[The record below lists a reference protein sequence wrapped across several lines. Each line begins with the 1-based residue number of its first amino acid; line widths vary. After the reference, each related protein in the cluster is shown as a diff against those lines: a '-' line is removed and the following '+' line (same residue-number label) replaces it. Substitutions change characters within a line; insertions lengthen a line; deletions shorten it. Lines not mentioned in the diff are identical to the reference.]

1 MESLFDTVAGLPV
14 HPLVVHF
21 AIVLLPLATL
31 GVLISI
37 FFPKIRSRY
46 LALSLIGVFIGTG
59 ATFVAKQSGEAL
71 AERVGL
77 PVRHADLGENLLI
90 ASVIFFLLAAYWYWR
105 NKKGTLSTTHPVGLL
120 VSVVGVVVI
129 GLSVVTGHTGAESVW
144 LGKLN
149 PTSASEAVS
158 DSETGTITMTEVA
171 LHNSPDDCWSAIDGK
186 VYNLTEW
193 ISEHPGGSVIIE
205 SLCGKD
211 GSAGF
216 NSQHGDQ
223 ERPIEELARYL
234 VGTLKAS

>member
-46 LALSLIGVFIGTG
+46 LSLSLIGVFIGTG

-90 ASVIFFLLAAYWYWR
+90 ALVIFLLLAAYWYWR
-105 NKKGTLSTTHPVGLL
+105 NKKGTLSITHPR
-120 VSVVGVVVI
+120 
-129 GLSVVTGHTGAESVW
+129 LSLKNHQA
-144 LGKLN
+144 LN
-149 PTSASEAVS
+149 
-158 DSETGTITMTEVA
+158 
-171 LHNSPDDCWSAIDGK
+171 
-186 VYNLTEW
+186 
-193 ISEHPGGSVIIE
+193 
-205 SLCGKD
+205 SLC
-211 GSAGF
+211 
-216 NSQHGDQ
+216 
-223 ERPIEELARYL
+223 P
-234 VGTLKAS
+234 